1 MKVVDVVA
9 SVAVHVAV
17 IGVGAYALSPTSPQP
32 ATETEPIF
40 FELVEASAL
49 ESSQDEPPPTQPQPE
64 QPRTLPPPSPPNPP
78 APQETLEPL
87 DALEPTEDLAVP
99 NVPTVPTVPNVPN
112 VPAVPMPEDALEQPD
127 QETASTIKQLEHQEP
142 PLAPPATPSL
152 PQPSAPPAEEEH
164 AHLFASP
171 YALNRIVP
179 SYPRTARRRGHEGS
193 VSVEIVVSEDGGVE
207 NAKIVASSGHPELD
221 KAALDA
227 VRTASFAPATEDGAN
242 VQGRLRL
249 TFEFKLQ

>member
-87 DALEPTEDLAVP
+87 DALEPTEDLAVTDVPNVP
-99 NVPTVPTVPNVPN
+99 NVPTVPN

-127 QETASTIKQLEHQEP
+127 QETASPIKPLEHQEP
-142 PLAPPATPSL
+142 PPAPPPAPSL